1 MRGAGKQRVSW
12 RRRSPRGI
20 FVGGHSKA
28 GSKRTGRRRPGDRT
42 GVGPG
47 TGPAARRPFWA
58 TQAGGETTV
67 EASLL
72 AHQSRNYPI
81 SQSCSGDTRCDRDG
95 TKAGGETT
103 V

>member
-1 MRGAGKQRVSW
+1 MVAIMELAIMVGIMVAQFCRWPQQGWQQEDWAA
-12 RRRSPRGI
+12 SPRGQD
-20 FVGGHSKA
+20 
-28 GSKRTGRRRPGDRT
+28 RR
-42 GVGPG
+42 GVAPV

-81 SQSCSGDTRCDRDG
+81 SQSVFRRR
-95 TKAGGETT
+95 
-103 V
+103 